1 MKLFFFF
8 IDCTNESLLCYRK
21 RIKYTVYKINK
32 LFLAT
37 SCFSMRELMSNCLTW
52 NFGQNRHSF
61 TWKFGQNRHS
71 FTCFINCTL
80 CESSMLQGIY
90 STSY

>member
-1 MKLFFFF
+1 VKVYYVIENALN
-8 IDCTNESLLCYRK
+8 I
-21 RIKYTVYKINK
+21 YKINK

-37 SCFSMRELMSNCLTW
+37 SCFSMRGLMSNGL
-52 NFGQNRHSF
+52 